1 MCRSHRRGFTL
12 IELLV
17 VIAIIAVLIALLLPA
32 VQAAREAARRSQ
44 CTNNMKQIGLAQH
57 NYHTANDV
65 FAMGASFQ
73 PQAPPATN
81 YAMWDSFSSHAML
94 LGFLEQTPIYN
105 AFNFSLSPGSN
116 AENGTGRER
125 LISSFLCPSDAN
137 SGGGRLNI
145 NNYAASFGTTT
156 DDLYDWDNVKYAST
170 NSHVPHGSSGLF
182 TFGIAYGLRDC
193 TDGSSNTVA
202 YGEWLV
208 GDGRGFYYS
217 NANPASQYRGNGII
231 GIAGTSPSYQSAFQN
246 PAAVLAGLQACVVAF
261 TTPGA
266 QTSDFKGWRWAIGN
280 FGFTMFNTV
289 QVPNDTTYNFGICRF
304 GGPPSNWPDNST
316 FIGSASSH
324 PGGINVLMGDGSV
337 RFIKNSINRNIW
349 WGLGTRAGGEVL
361 SSDQY

>member
-1 MCRSHRRGFTL
+1 MNRGHRRGFTL

-44 CTNNMKQIGLAQH
+44 CTNNMKQMGLALH

-65 FAMGASFQ
+65 FAMGTSFQ

-105 AFNFSLSPGSN
+105 ALNFNFAVGNSPN
-116 AENGTGRER
+116 VTGRDR
-125 LISSFLCPSDAN
+125 LISVFLCPSDTN
-137 SGGGRLNI
+137 SGGGRPNI

-170 NSHVPHGSSGLF
+170 NSHAPHGSSGLF
-182 TFGIAYGLRDC
+182 TFGIPYGLRDC

-202 YGEWLV
+202 FAEWLV
-208 GDGRGFYYS
+208 GDGRGFYYTGT
-217 NANPASQYRGNGII
+217 NPASQYRGNAII

-246 PAAVLAGLQACVVAF
+246 PAAVLTGLQACADAF
-261 TTPGA
+261 KAPGA
-266 QTSDFKGWRWAIGN
+266 QTSDFKGWRWANGAS
-280 FGFTMFNTV
+280 GFSMFNTV
-289 QVPNDTTYNFGICRF
+289 QVPNDSQYNFGICRF

-316 FIGSASSH
+316 FIGGASSH
-324 PGGINVLMGDGSV
+324 PGGVNVLMGDGSV
-337 RFIKNSINRNIW
+337 RFIKNTIARNIW
-349 WGLGTRAGGEVL
+349 WGLGTRAGGEVI